1 MYKSHLDLFFCEFWK
16 EFFFKDFINLR
27 ERESEHKQGK
37 RQTEEDADSP
47 LSKEPDVGFDSR
59 TLGS

>member
-27 ERESEHKQGK
+27 ERERARPSDGGAEEQTGREKVSE
-37 RQTEEDADSP
+37 ANYMP
-47 LSKEPDVGFDSR
+47 A
-59 TLGS
+59 